1 MSTIQLSL
9 YEACSGMADN
19 EIIDLIVSGNE
30 EAVLYLLYDRYE
42 NDLKFYA
49 WKYFNS
55 LAYLDD
61 LRNDLYILLK
71 GKNADWQPLKSFRKE
86 SIFRTW
92 FCRVASNLFWAKR
105 KKMIDSGNKE
115 ISIDGKDGNKLLSEP
130 LLEPENKNLVMLME
144 AINRL
149 KDEDSRL
156 ILIKELEGY
165 NHAEIAEILDAKW
178 KAKGNVKIYKG
189 KVVVPDGDYISMRKS
204 RILREEVKV
213 IVEQIKKEW
222 Q

>member
-9 YEACSGMADN
+9 YDAYSRIADN

-30 EAVLYLLYDRYE
+30 EAAIYLIYDRYE
-42 NDLKFYA
+42 KDLKFYA

-61 LRNDLYILLK
+61 LKSDLYILLK

-105 KKMIDSGNKE
+105 KKKIDLSDKE
-115 ISIDGKDGNKLLSEP
+115 ISIDGDKPLSEP
-130 LLEPENKNLVMLME
+130 TQELENKNLVMLME

-149 KDEDSRL
+149 KDEDSHL

-165 NHAEIAEILDAKW
+165 NHAEIAEILVAKW
-178 KAKGNVKIYKG
+178 KAKGIVKTYRG
-189 KVVVPDGDYISMRKS
+189 KVVVPDGDYVSNKKTKA
-204 RILREEVKV
+204 LKEVKV

>member
-1 MSTIQLSL
+1 MNLKL
-9 YEACSGMADN
+9 V
-19 EIIDLIVSGNE
+19 LKIVG
-30 EAVLYLLYDRYE
+30 
-42 NDLKFYA
+42 
-49 WKYFNS
+49 
-55 LAYLDD
+55 
-61 LRNDLYILLK
+61 
-71 GKNADWQPLKSFRKE
+71 
-86 SIFRTW
+86 
-92 FCRVASNLFWAKR
+92 
-105 KKMIDSGNKE
+105 
-115 ISIDGKDGNKLLSEP
+115 
-130 LLEPENKNLVMLME
+130 LVMLIE

-165 NHAEIAEILDAKW
+165 NHTEIAEILDAKW

-189 KVVVPDGDYISMRKS
+189 NVVVPDGDYISMRKS